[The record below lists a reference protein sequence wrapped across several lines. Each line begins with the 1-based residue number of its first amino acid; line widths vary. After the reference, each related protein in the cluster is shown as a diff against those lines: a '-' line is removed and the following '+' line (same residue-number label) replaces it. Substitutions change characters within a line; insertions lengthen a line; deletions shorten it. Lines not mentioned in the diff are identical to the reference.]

1 MHFAA
6 RVDAGRG
13 PDQHAF
19 RQQNRHAWTVIGA
32 QRAHDCDSV
41 ERPRID
47 IAAVFAATVATT
59 SSTIA
64 ARTFFE
70 QRSAVVPEPRCQPS
84 IGSGFGRDPLS
95 GREALRTLL
104 AALDTEQFCAN
115 LLVGAWGRERPR
127 TLKSVKD

>member
-19 RQQNRHAWTVIGA
+19 RQQNRHAWTEIGA

-47 IAAVFAATVATT
+47 IAAVFTATVATT

-70 QRSAVVPEPRCQPS
+70 QRSAVVPGPRCQSS

-95 GREALRTLL
+95 GREALRPLL

-115 LLVGAWGRERPR
+115 LPFGACGGERRR